1 MESMFTVINSTD
13 MQYSETGPEK
23 IQACMGFEIITSAIT
38 VQCST
43 NWANKPSLGAG
54 HYVDL

>member
-1 MESMFTVINSTD
+1 MESMFTVINSTN

-43 NWANKPSLGAG
+43 N
-54 HYVDL
+54 